1 ETMTQPHFDVFRLG
15 AGDLAAMRELNR
27 LFAEA
32 FDDQASY
39 VLAEPDD
46 AYLARLLAKADF
58 IALVAREGDA
68 IVGGLVAYQLEKFEQ
83 ARSEIYI
90 YDLAVAETHRRQGI
104 ASALIAALKPIAR
117 KLGAWVIYVQADY
130 GDDPA
135 VALYTRLGARED
147 VMHFDIPVD
156 EGA

>member
-1 ETMTQPHFDVFRLG
+1 MTQPHFDVFRLG
-15 AGDLAAMRELNR
+15 AGDLVAMRELNR

-32 FDDQASY
+32 FDDPASY

-104 ASALIAALKPIAR
+104 ASALIGALKPIAR

-135 VALYTRLGARED
+135 IALYTKLGARED